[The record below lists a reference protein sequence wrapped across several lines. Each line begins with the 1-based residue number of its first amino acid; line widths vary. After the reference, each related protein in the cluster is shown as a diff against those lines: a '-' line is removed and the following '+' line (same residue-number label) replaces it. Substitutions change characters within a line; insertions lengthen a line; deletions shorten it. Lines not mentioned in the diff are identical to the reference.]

1 MSRHGFEIKTNEQI
15 VLMREA
21 GLITA
26 AALRD
31 VRKAIRPG
39 VTTLELDAIA
49 EAAILKRGAHS
60 NFQLVD
66 GYFHTIC
73 ASVNDEIVHGIPGG
87 RVLKAGDIVS
97 IDCGAEK
104 GEWNGDSAITV
115 IVPATDGSTP
125 SSTDIDP
132 TTLAVRQL
140 LSDVTEQSLWVG
152 IAALAKAEHLHEVG
166 AAIEDFVVEQ
176 SELHKQRFG
185 ILDQYVG
192 HGIGRSMH
200 EDPPVYNFAVRD
212 KGPKVVPG
220 LCVAI
225 EPMITAGSNKTK
237 VLKDG
242 WTVSSKD
249 GSEASHWEHTVA
261 VHEKGLWVLTAEDG
275 GAEKLKPFGVTP
287 VALA

>member
-1 MSRHGFEIKTNEQI
+1 MGRHGFEIKTNEQI
-15 VLMREA
+15 ILMREA

-26 AALRD
+26 AALRE

-49 EAAILKRGAHS
+49 EATILKRGAHS

-115 IVPATDGSTP
+115 IVPGEAEVDAS
-125 SSTDIDP
+125 
-132 TTLAVRQL
+132 TLAKRQL
-140 LSDVTEQSLWVG
+140 LSAVTETSLWVG

-166 AAIEDFVVEQ
+166 TAIEDYVVEQ
-176 SELHKQRFG
+176 SKLHNQRFG

-212 KGPKVVPG
+212 LGPKVVPG

-249 GSEASHWEHTVA
+249 GSDASHWEHTVA
-261 VHEKGLWVLTAEDG
+261 VHDRGIWVLTAEDG